1 MSFLV
6 GLAAAVLG
14 NVVIGTGQCL
24 QKYALNKL
32 QRDWEKTHGTVGRN
46 EAIAYS
52 STVYSSSIDMR
63 QRTSSVSQHNRP
75 VIESKRGPLPRYTSK
90 TWVFGLVLNYAGEV
104 CGNAVALSYLSAAV
118 VAPVGIV
125 SVLVNVLLAE
135 RLLGERVTSN
145 QRFGF
150 TVIVAGVGCIL
161 LVAPRSTGASD
172 ATQFVHMV
180 QTSGIAALFGL
191 LYVVQLMLVLL
202 IRGGKQSLFLYV
214 LVASIFGTMN
224 VMVSK
229 IMTMYVRLKLAFSG
243 LPNPADIIVYGAVG
257 AMGSA
262 TVTLPRALVAVVM
275 GVSVIGQESFRQ
287 QALGKYP
294 VMQFQPVFF
303 ATYNVVAT
311 LSGLLLFKE
320 LDGWMHALTFFSV
333 FSVGIGLIL
342 YGSRFLQKAKSVVLP
357 SHIKLQKDNLLKSQ

>member
-32 QRDWEKTHGTVGRN
+32 QRDWERTGTSTART
-46 EAIAYS
+46 EAVAYS
-52 STVYSSSIDMR
+52 SNVYSSSIDMR
-63 QRTSSVSQHNRP
+63 QRGSSVSQPSRT
-75 VIESKRGPLPRYTSK
+75 VESKRGPLPRYTSK
-90 TWVFGLVLNYAGEV
+90 TWVLGLLLNYAGEV
-104 CGNAVALSYLSAAV
+104 CGNAVALSYLSASV

-135 RLLGERVTSN
+135 RLLGERITSN
-145 QRFGF
+145 QKFGF
-150 TVIVAGVGCIL
+150 TVIVAGVACIL
-161 LVAPRSTGASD
+161 LVAPRSAGATD
-172 ATQFVHMV
+172 ATQFVYMV
-180 QTSGIAALFGL
+180 QTSGIALLFGL
-191 LYVVQLMLVLL
+191 LYVVQLLLVLV
-202 IRGGKQSLFLYV
+202 IRNGRQSLFVYV

-229 IMTMYVRLKLAFSG
+229 IMTMYVRLKMAFAG
-243 LPNPADIIVYGAVG
+243 LPNPADIVVYGAVG
-257 AMGSA
+257 AMSSA
-262 TVTLPRALVAVVM
+262 TVTLPRALVALVM

-320 LDGWMHALTFFSV
+320 LDGWMHALVFFSV
-333 FSVGIGLIL
+333 FSIGIGLIL